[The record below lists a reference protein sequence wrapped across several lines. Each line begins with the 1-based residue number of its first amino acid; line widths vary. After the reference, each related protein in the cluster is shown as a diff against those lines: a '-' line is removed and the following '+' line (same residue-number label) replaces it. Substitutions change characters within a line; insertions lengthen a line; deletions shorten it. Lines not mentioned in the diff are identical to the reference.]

1 MIGEMAVTA
10 AKALISKIQ
19 DEQNPWRSICKV
31 LGEDSVGI
39 IDPMLTMG
47 LFYSKWN
54 SIIPLK
60 DIFAQCQARFN
71 IMVKQD

>member
-39 IDPMLTMG
+39 VHMMMNMRLVC
-47 LFYSKWN
+47 SKCK
-54 SIIPLK
+54 SMIPLK
-60 DIFAQCQARFN
+60 DILVR
-71 IMVKQD
+71 